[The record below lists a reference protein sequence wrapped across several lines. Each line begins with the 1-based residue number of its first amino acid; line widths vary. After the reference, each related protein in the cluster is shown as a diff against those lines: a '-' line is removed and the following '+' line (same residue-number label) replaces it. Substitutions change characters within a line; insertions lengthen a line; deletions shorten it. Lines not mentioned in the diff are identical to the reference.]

1 MIERVVWFSKLLGS
15 ARSLEEVCRAIVQ
28 SDEFGHDLHGTQF
41 HSLTNR
47 GNLVSAASFGIEGLA
62 SDEKLTMFDDHPISD
77 SARERK
83 LTTAT
88 HPHLDGYELWSMPI
102 LKGEL
107 TAGTLCGVGKKGSN
121 NHGFSELEVI
131 AIGNMSYLY
140 LSASGIPDIVK
151 DQETSTNGKLT
162 NRQSEILVFM
172 SQGMTNMNIADQLS
186 LSESSIKQESVKIFR
201 ALGVNKRKDAVN
213 IAKERGLIADQS
225 VVS

>member
-1 MIERVVWFSKLLGS
+1 MGA

-28 SDEFGHDLHGTQF
+28 SDEFGHNLHGTQF

-47 GNLVSAASFGIEGLA
+47 GNLVIAASFGIEGLPG
-62 SDEKLTMFDDHPISD
+62 DEKLTMFDNHPISE

-83 LTTAT
+83 LTTAA
-88 HPHLDGYELWSMPI
+88 HPHHENYELWSIPI

-131 AIGNMSYLY
+131 AIGNMAYLY

-162 NRQSEILVFM
+162 DRQAQILVFM
-172 SQGMTNMNIADQLS
+172 SHGMANMKIAIQLS
-186 LSESSIKQESVKIFR
+186 LSESSIKQESVKIFK
-201 ALGVNKRKDAVN
+201 AFGVNNRNDAVS
-213 IAKERGLIADQS
+213 IAKQRGMLTGQNS
-225 VVS
+225 VSEIQ